1 MPIMS
6 TFKDKFRSYFNNL
19 LLDLKDVYDYNIISR
34 LSEDIKP
41 MIKEFKEDEDDDS
54 RDIKV
59 FFEEEIRS
67 ILLDKLLE
75 IFARESW
82 YCISLCNLLD
92 ATDMDIEDILNAK
105 DAEILMREI
114 IDRIFETK
122 HFVDDWDAIRYL
134 STQDSSLKE
143 SLSLASDLIS
153 KYSLDIKDL
162 DSCVLANLLYIK
174 GLSKYY
180 NEAENTIRK
189 LLDFKEK
196 LVKEVMNILIS
207 SVNSE

>member
-1 MPIMS
+1 
-6 TFKDKFRSYFNNL
+6 
-19 LLDLKDVYDYNIISR
+19 
-34 LSEDIKP
+34 
-41 MIKEFKEDEDDDS
+41 MIKEFKEDEDYDS
-54 RDIKV
+54 KDIKV

-105 DAEILMREI
+105 DAEMIMREI

-143 SLSLASDLIS
+143 SLSLASECG
-153 KYSLDIKDL
+153 LDIKDL